1 MKKVIKILILVIL
14 PVLAGFGIGV
24 YGYARYQNMFFP
36 YYMEKASQD
45 NTEDR
50 LVSYLK
56 FSEAY
61 VESEKEAGNYKFYYT
76 QEFSND
82 HGKLFKLSIIR
93 SYKTSNSSSSVR
105 KTYSVSY
112 HFAIYDINYENVN
125 KTLDASGSHN
135 LLYNE
140 LPTFTIKLTDNA
152 NEERTQSLETTT
164 IAVVSANDADLGTT
178 FVYDYGYAP
187 EKDSKGNSLNGSNP
201 TSMRYYRLEDTA
213 LEGYT
218 NDIKV
223 EVVLQSTWAD
233 EDTTEET
240 VEITNVP
247 TLFNNKNNNKTAQK
261 DALDLIPAGYNKNI
275 KEAGYFSYVLGHYI
289 WWEVLIA
296 VALVGALCAA
306 FVIVWTAD
314 DNEKKK

>member
-1 MKKVIKILILVIL
+1 MKKVIKILILIIL

-24 YGYARYQNMFFP
+24 YGYARYQNNFFP
-36 YYMEKASQD
+36 YYMEKASQN

-56 FSEAY
+56 FSEAN
-61 VESEKEAGNYKFYYT
+61 VESEKKDGKYNFYYS

-82 HGKLFKLSIIR
+82 NGKLFTFSIIR
-93 SYKTSNSSSSVR
+93 SYRTSNSSSSVR
-105 KTYSVSY
+105 KTYYASY
-112 HFAIYDINYENVN
+112 HIAIYDINYENVT
-125 KTLDASGSHN
+125 KTLDPSGSHA
-135 LLYNE
+135 LLYTE
-140 LPTFTIKLTDNA
+140 LPTFSVKLTDNA
-152 NEERTQSLETTT
+152 NEERTQTLDTTT

-187 EKDSKGNSLNGSNP
+187 EKDSKGNSLNGNNP

-218 NDIKV
+218 SDIKV
-223 EVVLQSTWAD
+223 EVIVKSTWAD
-233 EDTTEET
+233 EDVTDESI
-240 VEITNVP
+240 EITNVP

-261 DALDLIPAGYNKNI
+261 DALELIPEAYNKNI
-275 KEAGYFSYVLGHYI
+275 KEAGYFKYALGHYI